1 MLNEVKYR
9 TAVRK
14 MKTIALAAIV
24 MLFGSSTIA
33 QTIEDGKKFL
43 YYERYKSAK
52 DVFQKLAGTSPADES
67 VTYYLGQALLGLQ
80 DVAGA
85 KTLYQQKL
93 SATPNSPLVLA
104 GMGHIGLLEGNTADA
119 RSRFETAINLSSGK
133 RIDVLNAVGYANCN
147 PEVKNGD
154 AAFAIDKL
162 TLATTLKGFKD
173 PEVLTNLG
181 DAYRKNNDGS
191 NAERSY
197 MAASALNPNYVRAT
211 YRSGRLYQSQ
221 GYSQEAL
228 FISKYNDVIAKDPN
242 YAPVYNTLFNYY
254 YNTEVSK
261 SAIYMEKWLS
271 SSDDDG
277 MGCYY
282 RAIMKFGQGK
292 NSEVITKCD
301 ECITT
306 GGATAPVNLYGLKA
320 FAQSK
325 TGDSLGAK
333 SSFEQYLQKQ
343 IPAKIGAGDYFGYAT
358 TLLKFPGN
366 ENLAAGYIEKA
377 VALDTLESSKVSYLK
392 TMASAYRAIKNYA
405 ASAPLYSRILG
416 IKKNYS
422 NVDIYNAGIDYY
434 NCNCNKFD
442 SSILAFN
449 KYIAKY
455 PDDMNGY
462 YFAAL
467 GAARIDST
475 MATGQG
481 AEAYTKLIEAG
492 ERITDK
498 TKTKDK
504 LIEAYAYMMQYAFN
518 IKKDQA
524 AAIAY
529 ADKALLL
536 DPTNAESI
544 KSKEFVTKNNPNA
557 KAPTKPKAPVKTTTP
572 VKPTTPVKTPAK
584 PTVPVKTPVKAPVKP
599 VVKK

>member
-1 MLNEVKYR
+1 
-9 TAVRK
+9 
-14 MKTIALAAIV
+14 MKTIVLAAIV
-24 MLFGSSTIA
+24 MLFVSNTTA

-52 DVFQKLAGTSPADES
+52 EVFQKLASANPADES
-67 VTYYLGQALLGLQ
+67 VTYYLGQAMLGLQ

-85 KTLYQQKL
+85 KSLYQQKL

-119 RSRFETAINLSSGK
+119 RSRFETAINISSGK

-147 PEVKNGD
+147 PDVKNGD

-173 PEVLTNLG
+173 AEVLTNLG

-197 MAASALNPNYVRAT
+197 MAATALNPNYVRAL

-221 GYSQEAL
+221 GYTQETL
-228 FISKYNDVIAKDPN
+228 FLSKYNDVIAKDPN
-242 YAPVYNTLFNYY
+242 FGPVYNTLFNYF

-261 SAIYMEKWLS
+261 SAVYMEKWLAN
-271 SSDDDG
+271 SDDDG

-282 RAIMKFGQGK
+282 RASMKFAQGK
-292 NSEVITKCD
+292 NSEVVSKCE

-306 GGATAPVNLYGLKA
+306 GGASAPINLYGLKA
-320 FAQSK
+320 FAQAK
-325 TGDSLGAK
+325 IGDSIGAK

-343 IPAKIGAGDYFGYAT
+343 TPSKIGAGDYFGYAS

-366 ENLAAGYIEKA
+366 ENLAAGFIEKA
-377 VALDTLESSKVSYLK
+377 IALDTLEASKVTYIK
-392 TMASAYRAIKNYA
+392 TIASAYRAIKNYA
-405 ASAPLYSRILG
+405 ASAPWYNRILS

-467 GAARIDST
+467 GATRIDST

-481 AEAYTKLIEAG
+481 AEAYLKLIEAG
-492 ERITDK
+492 ERIADK

-504 LIEAYAYMMQYAFN
+504 LMEAYAYMMQYSFN

-557 KAPTKPKAPVKTTTP
+557 KAPTKPKAPVKP
-572 VKPTTPVKTPAK
+572 VVPVKTPAK
-584 PTVPVKTPVKAPVKP
+584 PTTPVKPTAKP
-599 VVKK
+599 VVKVPVKK